1 MPLSAYDASV
11 ALLVR
16 GLRSVKTLLKK
27 AEAHAAANNLDLREL
42 LDARLAGDMYSL
54 ATQVYWAAEG
64 AKLAIAR
71 LLDEKPAPP
80 SASAEGESFAQLEER
95 IDAAIAA
102 LEAVG
107 RDALEAGIAR
117 TVALDHRG
125 KTVMFAGDQFLL
137 KFAIPNFYF
146 HATAAYAILRHK
158 GVPLTKGDFMG
169 DIFG

>member
-11 ALLVR
+11 ALFVR

-27 AEAHAAANNLDLREL
+27 AEAHAAASGLEPREL
-42 LDARLAGDMYSL
+42 LDAQLAGDMNGL
-54 ATQVYWAAEG
+54 AFQAHWAAEG

-71 LLDEKPAPP
+71 LLDRASAP
-80 SASAEGESFAQLEER
+80 ASAEGKSFAELEER
-95 IDAAIAA
+95 IDATIAS

-107 RDALEAGIAR
+107 RDALEAGISR
-117 TVALDHRG
+117 TVSIDHRG
-125 KTVMFAGDQFLL
+125 KVFTFAGDDFLL

-146 HATAAYAILRHK
+146 HVTSAYAILRQK